1 MAEQPDED
9 GRTYFFVKKGILY
22 RKYYGGQDDDG
33 VVQLVV
39 PKGLREKVVA
49 LVHDTLLAG
58 HIGAAVTLSRVQQ
71 EFYWRAVHGCV
82 TRYMASCDLCQRN
95 VSRGTVPKALLGKLP
110 SVDTSFSVICV
121 DIIGPMNRDTF

>member
-1 MAEQPDED
+1 LAEQPDED

-95 VSRGTVPKALLGKLP
+95 VSERNRSKSSTGKIATGEYTIFTD
-110 SVDTSFSVICV
+110 VCRH
-121 DIIGPMNRDTF
+121 NRSN